1 MRIDSIQERPDRA
14 GRYGVK
20 VDNGTVLRLYR
31 QTIED
36 FSLYPGLELTQERM
50 DALLESAGAYSAKMR
65 AVRINGTVLRLY
77 RQTIEDFSLYPGLEL
92 TQERMDALLESAGAY
107 SAKMRAVRI
116 VSASSVSAKTLKRRL
131 IDKGEDPG
139 QAQAAVSWME
149 ELHLVDDRQTAA
161 QIVSGCIAKGYGVRR
176 ARQVL
181 YEKQIPKDIWVSW
194 MEELHL
200 VDDRQTAAQIVSGC
214 IAKGYGVRRARQVLY
229 EKQIPKD
236 IWNEVLED
244 YPEQTEYIDKY
255 LRAKLPPNADP
266 KLCKRAIDGLIRR
279 GHSYGAIRRAMERMG
294 ADAEE
299 FQEEETWR

>member
-20 VDNGTVLRLYR
+20 LADGMVLRLYR

-50 DALLESAGAYSAKMR
+50 DALR
-65 AVRINGTVLRLY
+65 
-77 RQTIEDFSLYPGLEL
+77 
-92 TQERMDALLESAGAY
+92 ESAGAY

-116 VSASSVSAKTLKRRL
+116 VSASSVSAKTLQRRL
-131 IDKGEDPG
+131 IDKGEDPT
-139 QAQAAVSWME
+139 QAQAAVAWME

-161 QIVSGCIAKGYGVRR
+161 QIVSGCIAKGYGIRR

-181 YEKQIPKDIWVSW
+181 YEKQIPKDIW
-194 MEELHL
+194 
-200 VDDRQTAAQIVSGC
+200 D
-214 IAKGYGVRRARQVLY
+214 
-229 EKQIPKD
+229 
-236 IWNEVLED
+236 EVLED
-244 YPEQTEYIDKY
+244 YPDQTEYIEKY
-255 LRAKLPPNADP
+255 LRTKLPPNADP

-279 GHSYGAIRRAMERMG
+279 GHSYSAIRRAMERMG